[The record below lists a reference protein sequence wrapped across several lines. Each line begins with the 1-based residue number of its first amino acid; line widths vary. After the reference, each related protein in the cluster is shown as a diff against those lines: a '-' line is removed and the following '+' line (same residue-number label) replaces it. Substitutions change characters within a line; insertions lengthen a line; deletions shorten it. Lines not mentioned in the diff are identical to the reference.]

1 MYSDSGVI
9 GTFSYRVSGAG
20 VLSVISAVVM
30 LLNLA
35 EKIVIIYAAIKL
47 IMAANIYIRK
57 NR

>member
-1 MYSDSGVI
+1 
-9 GTFSYRVSGAG
+9 
-20 VLSVISAVVM
+20 M